1 MTVPEG
7 YQISSFKTEDGK
19 DLRLGLVGPRR
30 VAWAGERFWGNLIL
44 PDRRYIQWIG
54 PYPTRSKARTAAIQL
69 AREIERTLQRGGQPE
84 GVLFVD
90 LGEQTADEQQRVVL
104 PSRQLRAL
112 GVPGAVGL
120 IE

>member
-1 MTVPEG
+1 MMTVPEG

-30 VAWAGERFWGNLIL
+30 VAWAGERFWGSLIM
-44 PDRRYIQWIG
+44 PDRRCIQWIG

-69 AREIERTLQRGGQPE
+69 AREIEWTLQRGGKPE
-84 GVLFVD
+84 GVLFVEISD
-90 LGEQTADEQQRVVL
+90 SGHSQRVVL